1 MLFSSG
7 PEKILKKKRENLK
20 SCHDIISKVHEV
32 LKEGFT
38 MLKLKVSHPKTN
50 LILVIEQRNK
60 NKSEKKYS
68 KEPVTSVTSLF
79 ELTLFV
85 CISEFI

>member
-1 MLFSSG
+1 
-7 PEKILKKKRENLK
+7 
-20 SCHDIISKVHEV
+20 
-32 LKEGFT
+32 
-38 MLKLKVSHPKTN
+38 MLKHKVSHPRTN

-60 NKSEKKYS
+60 NKKRS